1 MNRELAEIGKKTRID
16 SIKEVSL
23 DFYKDERGDLTVAEE
38 HSLPIKIARI
48 FTVRAQQ
55 ESNRAN
61 HAHKECSQLIF
72 CVSGEIVV
80 VCDDSFKKSTL
91 ILNNPS
97 DGILVPPGIWLE
109 QTYKENNSILNVICD
124 LPYDPDDYISDY
136 KEFEGFKL

>member
-109 QTYKENNSILNVICD
+109 QTYK
-124 LPYDPDDYISDY
+124 
-136 KEFEGFKL
+136 KK